1 MRRKVLLY
9 IFAFFSLYNFAQS
22 FSENNRFEKSTLLKS
37 TITTAGASGSL
48 VVSGGKNTVLQ
59 SIGQSGIVGTAEFGA
74 MEIQQGFLN
83 NVRSFE
89 VNNSKQPEFDQNI
102 SLVISPNPFIKYINI
117 DFSTKTKHP
126 VHLKVY
132 DVNGKIFINSSYAST
147 KHIRLPMTKLGIG
160 NYLIRLV
167 SGENKYVKKLIKVKK

>member
-1 MRRKVLLY
+1 MKIKRLLLCVFTC
-9 IFAFFSLYNFAQS
+9 ISLCNFAQTK
-22 FSENNRFEKSTLLKS
+22 NPILLKS

-89 VNNSKQPEFDQNI
+89 VNNSKQLEFDQSI
-102 SLVISPNPFIKYINI
+102 SLVISPIPFTEYINI
-117 DFSTKTKHP
+117 DFSTKTQHP

-132 DVNGKIFINSSYAST
+132 DVNGKVFINNSYAST
-147 KHIRLPMTKLGIG
+147 KHIRIPTTKLSVG
-160 NYLIRLV
+160 NYLIHLV
-167 SGENKYVKKLIKVKK
+167 SGEKKHVKKIVKVNK